1 MNTEENHRPASGQA
15 VARDR
20 PTAPSAERRLRQIA
34 VSSPVLLAA
43 IVLVGAA
50 FRLIGADWDQLHHLH
65 PDERFL
71 TMVGTRLGLPQSLAQ
86 YLDPNVSPLNPYLL
100 PDVSFFVYGTFP
112 LFFVR
117 AVAEFTGGTG
127 YDSFH
132 LIGRAASALF
142 DAGTVVM
149 VFLIGRRTF
158 DKRVAVLAA
167 LLYAFTVLG
176 IQLSHFFAVDAF
188 STFFATAAI
197 YLAAKS
203 LDEKRWYQFV
213 GLGLAIGL
221 GLASKLSTGLIVPLL
236 AAYLVWRIYARRGEA
251 HPGERGPRRWL
262 AYRRWPAWAKESLG
276 LAGSFAIA
284 ALTFRVAQPYAF
296 EGANPLDFR
305 LAQTFLNAVNQAAR
319 HSGRDIRLAAG
330 DSMGQHDALPVPS

>member
-1 MNTEENHRPASGQA
+1 MNAEENHNSAPGQTASGSGPAATGA
-15 VARDR
+15 V
-20 PTAPSAERRLRQIA
+20 PRLWQIA
-34 VSSPVLLAA
+34 TSSPVLLAV
-43 IVLVGAA
+43 IVLVSAA

-71 TMVGTRLGLPQSLAQ
+71 TMVGTRLGLPASLAQ
-86 YLDPNVSPLNPYLL
+86 YLDPSSSPLSPYLL

-112 LFFVR
+112 LFLVR

-142 DAGTVVM
+142 DTGAVVM

-167 LLYAFTVLG
+167 LFYAFAVLG
-176 IQLSHFFAVDAF
+176 IQLSHFFAVDTFA
-188 STFFATAAI
+188 TFFATAAI

-213 GLGLAIGL
+213 GLGLRSDL
-221 GLASKLSTGLIVPLL
+221 GSQAS
-236 AAYLVWRIYARRGEA
+236 
-251 HPGERGPRRWL
+251 
-262 AYRRWPAWAKESLG
+262 
-276 LAGSFAIA
+276 
-284 ALTFRVAQPYAF
+284 
-296 EGANPLDFR
+296 
-305 LAQTFLNAVNQAAR
+305 
-319 HSGRDIRLAAG
+319 
-330 DSMGQHDALPVPS
+330 